1 MILSIKVTIV
11 PSSYFNWRAIPDRAF
26 AISGAVFLWGQRI
39 LHDDSDLPV
48 SILVLLIGV
57 QTTHHRGPQLRLVTY
72 I

>member
-11 PSSYFNWRAIPDRAF
+11 PNSYFNWRAIPDRAS
-26 AISGAVFLWGQRI
+26 AISGPVFLWGQRI

-48 SILVLLIGV
+48 SILVLLVGV
-57 QTTHHRGPQLRLVTY
+57 QTTHHRGPQLRLVRY